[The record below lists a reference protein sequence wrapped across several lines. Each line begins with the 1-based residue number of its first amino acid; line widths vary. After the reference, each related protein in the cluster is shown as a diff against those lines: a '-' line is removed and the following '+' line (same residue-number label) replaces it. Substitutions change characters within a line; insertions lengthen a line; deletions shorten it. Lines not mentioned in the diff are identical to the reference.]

1 MEDSFWESPY
11 NSSLHDEYFSIK
23 SNTSNIDFSK
33 KQELLFN
40 NSLRAVKDNK
50 VKSGL
55 LTKPMLKDLTQ
66 NNNLNIAALPLY
78 SEESLMNTSQMLL
91 KDFNLFSNEMFVD
104 STEDNYE
111 SAKYM
116 NYLYHLN
123 YKNILN
129 SDDII
134 FIKNVTNK
142 KTIQKEIYI
151 NINSLKREDF
161 IFYLNIFT
169 L

>member
-1 MEDSFWESPY
+1 MNIVINNNEFDQNSILLKNNDKILY
-11 NSSLHDEYFSIK
+11 NFHNIQLLGIPLIIKDFDYDIIENYIKIKCKNKENITLLKIIDEYF
-23 SNTSNIDFSK
+23 NSK
-33 KQELLFN
+33 YK
-40 NSLRAVKDNK
+40 
-50 VKSGL
+50 
-55 LTKPMLKDLTQ
+55 
-66 NNNLNIAALPLY
+66 
-78 SEESLMNTSQMLL
+78 
-91 KDFNLFSNEMFVD
+91 
-104 STEDNYE
+104 
-111 SAKYM
+111 
-116 NYLYHLN
+116 N

>member
-1 MEDSFWESPY
+1 MNIVINTNEFDQ
-11 NSSLHDEYFSIK
+11 NSI
-23 SNTSNIDFSK
+23 
-33 KQELLFN
+33 
-40 NSLRAVKDNK
+40 
-50 VKSGL
+50 
-55 LTKPMLKDLTQ
+55 
-66 NNNLNIAALPLY
+66 
-78 SEESLMNTSQMLL
+78 LL
-91 KDFNLFSNEMFVD
+91 KNNDKILYNFHNIQLLGIPLIIKDFDYDIIE
-104 STEDNYE
+104 NYIKIKCKNKE
-111 SAKYM
+111 NITILKIIDDYFNSKYK
-116 NYLYHLN
+116 N

>member
-1 MEDSFWESPY
+1 MNIVINNNEFDQNNILLKNNDKILY
-11 NSSLHDEYFSIK
+11 NFHNIQLLGIPLIIKDFEYDIIENYIKIKCKNKENITLLKIIDEYF
-23 SNTSNIDFSK
+23 NSK
-33 KQELLFN
+33 YK
-40 NSLRAVKDNK
+40 
-50 VKSGL
+50 
-55 LTKPMLKDLTQ
+55 
-66 NNNLNIAALPLY
+66 
-78 SEESLMNTSQMLL
+78 
-91 KDFNLFSNEMFVD
+91 
-104 STEDNYE
+104 
-111 SAKYM
+111 
-116 NYLYHLN
+116 N

-142 KTIQKEIYI
+142 KIIQEEIYI